1 MDTVRLSAPQKY
13 CGDNT
18 RQVSQGGF
26 EAVHASSLSDTGFR
40 YVNGV
45 LTAFEYSNVRAHA
58 NMPYEQYPSIPAHR
72 LFHHKGTSFPLSP
85 PRKAWIRTGEN
96 AFNLEKLWLPLPGS
110 AFARYCLARVCCL
123 HQKRHC
129 DSLSW
134 ASFQFS
140 DKLSCR
146 LQDDPLWEWAGRW
159 VGYKAGNFHARSTG
173 LPLFSSCLRSACSQ
187 PDTSPQTSKC
197 RASDLDLDLVPE
209 VDLGRPWHLPT
220 PRLRLQYA
228 RRLRSAKG
236 SDYSDHAPG

>member
-1 MDTVRLSAPQKY
+1 
-13 CGDNT
+13 
-18 RQVSQGGF
+18 
-26 EAVHASSLSDTGFR
+26 
-40 YVNGV
+40 
-45 LTAFEYSNVRAHA
+45 
-58 NMPYEQYPSIPAHR
+58 MPYEQYPSIPAHR

-159 VGYKAGNFHARSTG
+159 IGYKAGNFHARSTG

-197 RASDLDLDLVPE
+197 RASDLDLDLVLASRSRSSLAPS
-209 VDLGRPWHLPT
+209 DTST
-220 PRLRLQYA
+220 PITIRKETQKRERQRLQ
-228 RRLRSAKG
+228 RSCTGMKKDSRLHSRWDLMATCEPWLGDRNRS
-236 SDYSDHAPG
+236 HC

>member
-1 MDTVRLSAPQKY
+1 MSEHMQTCHTSNIPRYLLIAFSI
-13 CGDNT
+13 T
-18 RQVSQGGF
+18 R
-26 EAVHASSLSDTGFR
+26 AHPFR
-40 YVNGV
+40 YH
-45 LTAFEYSNVRAHA
+45 LRARPGFA
-58 NMPYEQYPSIPAHR
+58 PEKMPSTWKI
-72 LFHHKGTSFPLSP
+72 FG
-85 PRKAWIRTGEN
+85 I
-96 AFNLEKLWLPLPGS
+96 PLPGS

-159 VGYKAGNFHARSTG
+159 IGYKAGNFHARSTG

-197 RASDLDLDLVPE
+197 RASDLDLDLVLASRSRSSLAPS
-209 VDLGRPWHLPT
+209 DTST
-220 PRLRLQYA
+220 PITIRKETQKRERQRLQ
-228 RRLRSAKG
+228 RSCTGMKKDSRLHSRWDLMATCEPWLGDRNRS
-236 SDYSDHAPG
+236 HC